1 MYIFLFSLFFFVLFS
16 PALESVDKEIIQ
28 ISISTK
34 TNKKHITNYVNCVLC
49 AAELWIRVLK

>member
-1 MYIFLFSLFFFVLFS
+1 MYIFFSLSFLLLLLLLFS

-49 AAELWIRVLK
+49 AAELWI